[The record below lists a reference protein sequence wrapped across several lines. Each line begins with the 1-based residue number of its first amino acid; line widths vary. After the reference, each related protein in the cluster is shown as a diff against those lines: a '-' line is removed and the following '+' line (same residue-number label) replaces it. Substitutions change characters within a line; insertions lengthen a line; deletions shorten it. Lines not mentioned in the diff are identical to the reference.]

1 MRKNLT
7 AEPSR
12 AEPNLLLVL
21 LYQDR
26 DSGTAHSFSSVFFL
40 FSQRPPGTCSRTQ
53 VYVRAVAGLAI
64 VRAGE
69 LGLFPR
75 GVSSELRK
83 RGGFFLTGALP
94 D

>member
-1 MRKNLT
+1 M
-7 AEPSR
+7 
-12 AEPNLLLVL
+12 
-21 LYQDR
+21 
-26 DSGTAHSFSSVFFL
+26 
-40 FSQRPPGTCSRTQ
+40 
-53 VYVRAVAGLAI
+53 RAVAGLAI

-94 D
+94 DCDRLAAPSVYSSECECVCVYAATGTLRV